1 LLRYEAA
8 SGEAPCSKHSGE
20 SSPFSSAINTQC
32 FAVKYVEVQNLS
44 KSHALSISSDSKL
57 HISSDRSD
65 RSIFDSEFH
74 ATSTGR
80 GVSDLSR
87 ALFSIRKVAG
97 ERHLHSHRIHVCML
111 YMVAFTINISPMLAF
126 IPYMDPRG

>member
-1 LLRYEAA
+1 MPGMPVILDPCNRVDCLYCFDTKLA

-65 RSIFDSEFH
+65 RSIFDSEFPCN
-74 ATSTGR
+74 
-80 GVSDLSR
+80 
-87 ALFSIRKVAG
+87 F
-97 ERHLHSHRIHVCML
+97 HR
-111 YMVAFTINISPMLAF
+111 
-126 IPYMDPRG
+126 PRCE